1 MTFSSA
7 ALTSARILAAGALV
21 AACCARS
28 QSPAAAPATPSTPP
42 APAPIAPPPPPASL
56 VPREPA
62 PPPPPPSLAA
72 RLGGLEGLGRLVHA
86 TLARVDQDR
95 RVSRMLR
102 GPNRPD
108 VESRMTALLCAAA
121 GGTDCPAGAPTL
133 ETAHWGERVTDREFD
148 AFLEDLTAA
157 MGELGIGEVEQ
168 NELLAVV
175 GPLRARVV
183 PPAGA
188 GGAPGR

>member
-1 MTFSSA
+1 
-7 ALTSARILAAGALV
+7 
-21 AACCARS
+21 
-28 QSPAAAPATPSTPP
+28 
-42 APAPIAPPPPPASL
+42 
-56 VPREPA
+56 
-62 PPPPPPSLAA
+62 
-72 RLGGLEGLGRLVHA
+72 
-86 TLARVDQDR
+86 
-95 RVSRMLR
+95 
-102 GPNRPD
+102 
-108 VESRMTALLCAAA
+108 MTALLCAAA

-183 PPAGA
+183 PRAGA
-188 GGAPGR
+188 EGAPGR